1 MFLLD
6 GQSDLSGQRYVP
18 KPPDG
23 LQRVKEQS
31 NRQAQT
37 EYGPLC
43 GHQEGDSINEHA
55 VLRRRDQRDALE
67 EQEKRTT
74 PTAVDTGRKDK

>member
-1 MFLLD
+1 MGSRISLVND
-6 GQSDLSGQRYVP
+6 MYPNRPMGCN
-18 KPPDG
+18 
-23 LQRVKEQS
+23 VKEQS